1 MLPAKN
7 RHATALCQAQGLQ
20 QDKCR
25 IDSMMCKQAAQHLTQ
40 GQDAEGLLNLH
51 PNLLNAKQKECNQA
65 GGRNAEEMGGLVQG
79 EGHQCQPCNQET

>member
-1 MLPAKN
+1 MLPPRTGMQQHYVRLEVCSRTSAEL
-7 RHATALCQAQGLQ
+7 TA
-20 QDKCR
+20 R
-25 IDSMMCKQAAQHLTQ
+25 CKQAVQHLTQ
-40 GQDAEGLLNLH
+40 RQDAEGLLNLD